1 MISSQL
7 IFVATIVHLFIEQ
20 GTAVSKK
27 IKEVIYVRNLISG
40 TNTEGSAL
48 QIYVKCKEIFQEMSL
63 NLTE

>member
-7 IFVATIVHLFIEQ
+7 IFAATIVQLFIEQ
-20 GTAVSKK
+20 RTAVSKK
-27 IKEVIYVRNLISG
+27 IKEVIYVHNLVTG

-48 QIYVKCKEIFQEMSL
+48 QIYIKCKEIFQEMSM